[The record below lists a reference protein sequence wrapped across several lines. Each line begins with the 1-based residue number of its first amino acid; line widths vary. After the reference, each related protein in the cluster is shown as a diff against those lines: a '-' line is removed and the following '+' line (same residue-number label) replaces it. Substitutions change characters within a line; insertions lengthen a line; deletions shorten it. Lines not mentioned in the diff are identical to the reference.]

1 MDNRWTNGESFKKTQ
16 RDERMNSQ
24 ELREY
29 VRKLNEQERHQHEIR
44 RQQALRRIQEL
55 RKKIREKDH
64 SPS

>member
-1 MDNRWTNGESFKKTQ
+1 
-16 RDERMNSQ
+16 MNSQ

-44 RQQALRRIQEL
+44 RQRALKRIQEL